1 MLVLKLFNSV
11 KKRNESGLLYMVSL
25 VLNGVV
31 RWTIFVSGP
40 VNMEVGDPKV
50 GEVTRLGEATLG
62 QPACP
67 YNLSF

>member
-1 MLVLKLFNSV
+1 
-11 KKRNESGLLYMVSL
+11 
-25 VLNGVV
+25 
-31 RWTIFVSGP
+31 
-40 VNMEVGDPKV
+40 MEVGDPKV